1 MSIELQRQYLK
12 EIKKEIENLD
22 RIINND
28 GDKIRDEILLN
39 TYKALEIQSKNSYEI
54 NKVQLKSFIKN

>member
-1 MSIELQRQYLK
+1 MSIELQRQYLE

-28 GDKIRDEILLN
+28 NDMVRDEILLN
-39 TYKALEIQSKNSYEI
+39 TYSALGID
-54 NKVQLKSFIKN
+54 